1 MERKQLTAIIAVVA
15 GMVLLVGGIVDHAFA
30 APKAALCNSGLGQ
43 LGQALD
49 GTVAHDCGLVTAL
62 ESAVGWL
69 IVVGLLALLLGL
81 VVLISSRLPQRQPNP
96 QAPQTLRTPQPPPPT
111 PAPQTPRSQPPEPQ
125 TPARPWWEQT

>member
-15 GMVLLVGGIVDHAFA
+15 GVVLLVGGIVDHTFA

-81 VVLISSRLPQRQPNP
+81 VVLVTSRLPQRQPTP
-96 QAPQTLRTPQPPPPT
+96 QAPPMPPVPPR
-111 PAPQTPRSQPPEPQ
+111 PAPQVPRSQPPEPQ